1 MPRLLAELE
10 AAFPA
15 ATIYTPADHGGRG
28 TLDWPSMDELAD
40 AGKRVIVAS
49 AADYGEVGPA
59 PPARQASGW
68 SALLHYVAAIRL
80 RVLRVTRGLGLP
92 VAPPS
97 CRLSES

>member
-15 ATIYTPADHGGRG
+15 ATIYTPADHAARG
-28 TLDWPSMDELAD
+28 TLDWPSMDELAE

-59 PPARQASGW
+59 TPAWRSSER
-68 SALLHYVAAIRL
+68 SALVHCVAVI
-80 RVLRVTRGLGLP
+80 TH
-92 VAPPS
+92 
-97 CRLSES
+97 